1 MMMVNLFYSGKKAR
15 PGPLAAPF
23 FAHPSYDGDGSQES
37 QPWAKEANPLFIFP
51 SALKG
56 KIWRVL
62 QASARLRSNTGL
74 W

>member
-1 MMMVNLFYSGKKAR
+1 MTMLNLFYSGKKAR

-23 FAHPSYDGDGSQES
+23 FAHLPHDGNGSQES

-62 QASARLRSNTGL
+62 QALDRLRTSTSL